1 MENYSNLLANPAVI
15 WFLMGLVLL
24 MSEFFLPGLIILF
37 FGVGCWIASLALL
50 FMPDMPLNIQLVIF
64 LISSILSLAL
74 LRKYLKKW
82 LGKSEKKDDSNL
94 EEYVGKHCIAET
106 DFVPGIGG
114 KVSFRGAQWE
124 AHSNSEIK
132 KGDSLVIK
140 AVESIHL
147 IVEPF
152 NN

>member
-1 MENYSNLLANPAVI
+1 MENYSNLLSNPAVI
-15 WFLMGLVLL
+15 WFLIGLVLL
-24 MSEFFLPGLIILF
+24 LSEFFLPGLIILF
-37 FGVGCWIASLALL
+37 FGVGCWVASLGLL
-50 FMPDMPLNIQLVIF
+50 FMPDMPLNIQLAIF

-74 LRKYLKKW
+74 LRNYLKKW

-94 EEYVGKHCIAET
+94 EEYVGRNCVAET

-114 KVSFRGAQWE
+114 KVSFKGALWE
-124 AHSNSEIK
+124 ATSNSEIK
-132 KGDSLVIK
+132 KGDALTIK